1 MRTQFTILIIL
12 VCLSAILLAGCNSA
26 ISTVST
32 NNGLSTATK
41 LALGTLRLE
50 GTSQAVTAEQASE
63 LLTLWEGYQSLSD
76 SDTSSQVELDALMKQ
91 IEAAMTTDQIKAI
104 EAMDLTDQS
113 VSETLSTPGGNDSSS
128 APASTPSTS
137 VINQAGPAGGPG
149 GAPSAGD
156 GMGDILGGMT
166 TQSMAAVTQAPA
178 ATAAQQVNPMLL
190 KVLIQLLDTRSQAP
204 G

>member
-1 MRTQFTILIIL
+1 MRTQFNILIIL
-12 VCLSAILLAGCNSA
+12 VSLSAILLAGCNSV

-32 NNGLSTATK
+32 NNGLTTATK

-50 GTSQAVTAEQASE
+50 GTSQAVTAEQAGE

-76 SDTSSQVELDALMKQ
+76 SDTSSQVELDALIKQ

-113 VSETLSTPGGNDSSS
+113 VSETLSTLGGNDSSS

-137 VINQAGPAGGPG
+137 AMSQAGPAGGPG

-166 TQSMAAVTQAPA
+166 TQSTAAVAQAPA
-178 ATAAQQVNPMLL
+178 ATVAQQVNPMLL
-190 KVLIQLLDTRSQAP
+190 KVLIQLLDTRGQAP